1 MNYNNK
7 ILIVGDKY
15 LKNYLVKK
23 LNLKNIKIIHHNVD
37 LRSVFN
43 IKLNITFFFTLIY
56 FILNLK
62 KYKNIF
68 GLSFKNFCY
77 IINLVL
83 SEKPKLILTF
93 NDDSNIFLTLAYNFK
108 NIRSIAIQNGN
119 RPKYTLKK
127 NTFYET
133 YFSFGNYEKKL
144 FKKNK
149 VKIKKC
155 IPVGS
160 FYGSN
165 KDNKKLLGLNDFYD
179 ICLISQ
185 FNSHKIL
192 SDKITKL
199 QIDSIDLMNKFVSKL
214 QKKKDLKYVFY

>member
-1 MNYNNK
+1 
-7 ILIVGDKY
+7 
-15 LKNYLVKK
+15 
-23 LNLKNIKIIHHNVD
+23 
-37 LRSVFN
+37 
-43 IKLNITFFFTLIY
+43 
-56 FILNLK
+56 K

-214 QKKKDLKYVFY
+214 QKKKGFKICILLRENTKNEIYFFRKYFNESKNCIFIKTTKNVNSYEYICKSKISIAFSSTL